1 MSEVEQVSLETIS
14 KYWERSD
21 GHCANIR
28 IYDNI
33 RAAMSKKDWKHVKN
47 EIQTLSDISFT
58 CTGNGTF
65 KRYYFHSEHDKNI
78 PRRIIKMMGAA
89 VRHEHIHINDI
100 DLDNFASCT
109 LHVEGSSAE
118 CGLF

>member
-1 MSEVEQVSLETIS
+1 MPEVEQVSLETMS

-28 IYDNI
+28 IYDSE
-33 RAAMSKKDWKHVKN
+33 RVTMSKKDWKHVKN
-47 EIQTLSDISFT
+47 EIQTLSDISFA
-58 CTGNGTF
+58 CTEIDAS

-78 PRRIIKMMGAA
+78 PRKIIKMLGAA
-89 VRHEHIHINDI
+89 VKHKHIYINDI
-100 DLDNFASCT
+100 DLDNFSSYAS
-109 LHVEGSSAE
+109 HMEGSSTE